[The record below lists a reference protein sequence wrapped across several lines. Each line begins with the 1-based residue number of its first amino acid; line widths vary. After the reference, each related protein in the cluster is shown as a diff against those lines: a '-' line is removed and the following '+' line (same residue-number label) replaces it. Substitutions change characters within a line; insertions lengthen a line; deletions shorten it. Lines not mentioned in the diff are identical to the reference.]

1 MYVVCFFVEWE
12 VRVFTADRRF
22 AGTDANVFIT
32 LYGRRGVAMKQQ
44 LRTTTMKNA
53 FERGKEDT
61 FLITTND
68 VGPISK
74 IRYVQLKYRFLL
86 PNFLIWTNKNQSFTL
101 L

>member
-1 MYVVCFFVEWE
+1 M
-12 VRVFTADRRF
+12 FTADKRF

-32 LYGRRGVAMKQQ
+32 LYGKCGVARKQQ

-61 FLITTND
+61 FHIRTND

-74 IRYVQLKYRFLL
+74 IRYVQL
-86 PNFLIWTNKNQSFTL
+86 T
-101 L
+101 